1 MEGSL
6 AGRVAFVTGA
16 GRGVGR
22 ACALELARRGAAV
35 AVAAR
40 NVSQVSQVAEEIVR
54 AGGRAVAC
62 PCDVTDAA
70 QVRGAVQA
78 AREALGPITVLV
90 LAAGVARGAPFLE
103 TTEADWELHLRT
115 NATGAFNAMQ
125 AVLPDMLAAGWGRI
139 VAVASV
145 VSKTAF
151 RTAAAYTTSKHALLG
166 LVRSV
171 AVEYADRGITANAV
185 CPGYLDTEMTREN
198 IVELSGRWGRPQE
211 DVRRLLEGA
220 SPQKR
225 LFTVEEVASLV
236 AYLCTEPARGI
247 NGQGIVLDGGRVL
260 S

>member
-1 MEGSL
+1 MEGGL

-40 NVSQVSQVAEEIVR
+40 NEVQLSAVAAQIARE
-54 AGGRAVAC
+54 GGRALTC
-62 PCDVTDAA
+62 PCDVTHRA
-70 QVRGAVQA
+70 QVVHSVQA
-78 AREALGPITVLV
+78 ARQALGPVTILV
-90 LAAGVARGAPFLE
+90 AAAGVARGKPFLE

-115 NATGAFNAMQ
+115 NTTGAFHAMQ
-125 AVLPDMLAAGWGRI
+125 AVLPDMLEGGRGRI
-139 VAVASV
+139 VVVASV
-145 VSKTAF
+145 VSKAAF
-151 RTAAAYTTSKHALLG
+151 PGTAAYTASKHALLG

-171 AVEYADRGITANAV
+171 AVEYADRGITVNAV

-198 IVELSGRWGRPQE
+198 MADLSARWGRSQDE
-211 DVRRLLEGA
+211 VRRLLEGA

-225 LFTVEEVASLV
+225 LFTAEEVAALV
-236 AYLCTEPARGI
+236 AYLCTDAARGI